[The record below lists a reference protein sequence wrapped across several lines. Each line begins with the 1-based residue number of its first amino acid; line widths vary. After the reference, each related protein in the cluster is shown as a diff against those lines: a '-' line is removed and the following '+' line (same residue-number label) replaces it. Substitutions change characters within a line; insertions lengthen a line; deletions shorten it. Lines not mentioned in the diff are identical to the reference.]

1 MRAKTTDLFQDAL
14 NYALKGDE
22 EYTREYLNAYEE
34 RIMAVA
40 RKIEALKRESEQLE
54 NEHTAICVIFGAN
67 RK

>member
-1 MRAKTTDLFQDAL
+1 MRAKTTDLFQAAL
-14 NYALKGDE
+14 KYALKGDE
-22 EYTREYLNAYEE
+22 EYAREYLNAYEE

-40 RKIEALKRESEQLE
+40 RKIEALKRESEQLD

>member
-14 NYALKGDE
+14 KYALKGDE
-22 EYTREYLNAYEE
+22 EYAREYLNAYEE

-40 RKIEALKRESEQLE
+40 RKIEALKRESEQLDR
-54 NEHTAICVIFGAN
+54 EHTAICVIFGAN

>member
-1 MRAKTTDLFQDAL
+1 MRAKTTDLFQAALKYAL
-14 NYALKGDE
+14 NGDE

-40 RKIEALKRESEQLE
+40 RKIEALKRESEQLD

>member
-40 RKIEALKRESEQLE
+40 RKIEALKRESEQLD
-54 NEHTAICVIFGAN
+54 NEHTTICVIFGAN